1 MEGYPADKQEIF
13 RQQYPGYPHALGN
26 LPYAPGSL
34 KDGSFGVICY
44 PITGVIAPW
53 GRVRADDVT
62 DGMSRTFLAGERYD
76 DYSETE
82 VEGGSLSQGWTKAG
96 YVTTRFTISPPLCAL
111 NLKKKTG
118 WEFDYQHDNFGA
130 RHADSYGMVMC
141 DGSVRQ
147 VAFTIDPAVFRD
159 SGTRNGYN
167 DTSMGSVDD

>member
-1 MEGYPADKQEIF
+1 M
-13 RQQYPGYPHALGN
+13 
-26 LPYAPGSL
+26 
-34 KDGSFGVICY
+34 
-44 PITGVIAPW
+44 
-53 GRVRADDVT
+53 
-62 DGMSRTFLAGERYD
+62 AGERFD

-82 VEGGSLSQGWTKAG
+82 VESGSLSQSWIKAG
-96 YVTTRFTISPPLCAL
+96 EVTTRFTIDPPLCAL
-111 NLKKKTG
+111 TWNKKTG
-118 WEFDYQHDNFGA
+118 WAFDYQHGNFGA